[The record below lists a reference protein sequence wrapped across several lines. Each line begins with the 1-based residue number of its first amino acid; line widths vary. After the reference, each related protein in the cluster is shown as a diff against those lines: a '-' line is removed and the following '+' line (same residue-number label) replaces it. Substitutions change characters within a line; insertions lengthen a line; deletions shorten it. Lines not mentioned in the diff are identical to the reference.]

1 MKNIIES
8 NTKKIKKL
16 KEKLQEKS
24 ENLER
29 TQKQLELKAKN
40 IEEERASIAIEM
52 KYKDEEICELKKLLM
67 MERERLV
74 QNLKMD
80 TPKQKIIDMEDRLEQ
95 LSTDRQKLFEDIV
108 SLKKQI
114 DQKDEVINKLTLRN
128 ERLERQVNFQG
139 FKNLTPGPPAPV
151 EINVLTKKVR
161 KPIKGGGGD
170 IWNFQKNN
178 QTILT
183 PQSEETL
190 GVQRKNQIKLQKLRS
205 SQGGGF
211 QSMVKDIFG
220 GLLG

>member
-1 MKNIIES
+1 MD
-8 NTKKIKKL
+8 
-16 KEKLQEKS
+16 
-24 ENLER
+24 R

-40 IEEERASIAIEM
+40 IEEERATVAIEM
-52 KYKDEEICELKKLLM
+52 KYKEEEIVELKKLLM

-80 TPKQKIIDMEDRLEQ
+80 TPKQRIIDMEDRLEQ

-114 DQKDEVINKLTLRN
+114 DQKDESINKLTLRN

-139 FKNLTPGPPAPV
+139 FKNLTPGAPAPV

-178 QTILT
+178 QTILA
-183 PQSEETL
+183 PQSEETQ